1 MLGAGACLLSR
12 VCECLHS
19 GLDGVDWE
27 HECMLQ
33 DPCDCSGKHVL
44 QGTPYII
51 SRHTQFIFD
60 RRQVY
65 LTHMHKQS
73 RF

>member
-1 MLGAGACLLSR
+1 MPCLLSR

-19 GLDGVDWE
+19 GLDCVDWE

-33 DPCDCSGKHVL
+33 DSCNCSRKHVL

-51 SRHTQFIFD
+51 SKHFHCLPQKGLI
-60 RRQVY
+60 
-65 LTHMHKQS
+65 
-73 RF
+73 